1 MRIEINV
8 ILFFPDKPMKEIKGF
23 LSVPETADEDCIM
36 DSMGYFVEDI
46 TQEYMEDFSSG
57 VANMVVGDDELFHI
71 SFANPQKEDDKRLCN
86 IIFPDEMT
94 VH

>member
-1 MRIEINV
+1 
-8 ILFFPDKPMKEIKGF
+8 MK
-23 LSVPETADEDCIM
+23 TALWI
-36 DSMGYFVEDI
+36 V
-46 TQEYMEDFSSG
+46 YMEDFSSG

>member
-1 MRIEINV
+1 MRIEISV
-8 ILFFPDKPMKEIKGF
+8 ILFFPDKPMKEIKSF
-23 LSVPETADEDCIM
+23 LSVLETADEDDIM
-36 DSMGYFVEDI
+36 DEMGSFIDDI
-46 TQEYMEDFSSG
+46 TQEYMEEFSTG

-71 SFANPQKEDDKRLCN
+71 SFANPNKEDDKKLCN